1 MIRIVWII
9 IVAVA
14 LVGFFSN
21 PWSQAQMD
29 QTLENLQFSFGV
41 VVNAAEIEEIRIIVN
56 EFMELRKIRH
66 TSEAEEKAS
75 KLDERINNLKL
86 VEEHC
91 KQKISTLELA
101 FASNPYNKLQENCS
115 VLSGVS
121 SSKAVQLWS
130 RVG

>member
-1 MIRIVWII
+1 MV
-9 IVAVA
+9 

-29 QTLENLQFSFGV
+29 QALESLQFSFGIV
-41 VVNAAEIEEIRIIVN
+41 ANAGEIEEIRIIVN

-66 TSEAEEKAS
+66 TPEAEVKAL
-75 KLDERINNLKL
+75 KLDERLNNLKL

-101 FASNPYNKLQENCS
+101 FAGNPYSKLQENCS

>member
-9 IVAVA
+9 IVIVA

-29 QTLENLQFSFGV
+29 HALENLQFSFGV
-41 VVNAAEIEEIRIIVN
+41 MANAAEIQEIRIAVN

-66 TSEAEEKAS
+66 TPEAEVKAS
-75 KLDERINNLKL
+75 NLDERINNLKL
-86 VEEHC
+86 VNEHC
-91 KQKISTLELA
+91 KEKISTLELA
-101 FASNPYNKLQENCS
+101 FAGNPYNKLQENCS
-115 VLSGVS
+115 ILSGVS

>member
-9 IVAVA
+9 IVIVA

-29 QTLENLQFSFGV
+29 QALENLQFSFGV
-41 VVNAAEIEEIRIIVN
+41 VSNAAEIEEIRIIVN

-66 TSEAEEKAS
+66 TPEAQEKALN
-75 KLDERINNLKL
+75 LDQRISNLKL
-86 VEEHC
+86 VEENC

-101 FASNPYNKLQENCS
+101 FARDPYDKLQENCS
-115 VLSGVS
+115 VLGGVS
-121 SSKAVQLWS
+121 SSKAAQLWS

>member
-9 IVAVA
+9 IVIVV

-29 QTLENLQFSFGV
+29 QALESLQFSFGIV
-41 VVNAAEIEEIRIIVN
+41 ANAGEIEEIRIAVN

-66 TSEAEEKAS
+66 TPEAQEKAS
-75 KLDERINNLKL
+75 KLDERLNNLKL
-86 VEEHC
+86 VNENC
-91 KQKISTLELA
+91 KQNISTLELA
-101 FASNPYNKLQENCS
+101 FAGNPYNKLQENCS

-121 SSKAVQLWS
+121 SLKAAQLWS

>member
-1 MIRIVWII
+1 MIRLVWII
-9 IVAVA
+9 IVIVV

-29 QTLENLQFSFGV
+29 NALESLQFSFGIV
-41 VVNAAEIEEIRIIVN
+41 ANAGEIEEIRIIVN

-66 TSEAEEKAS
+66 TPEAEVKAL
-75 KLDERINNLKL
+75 KLDERLNNLKL

-101 FASNPYNKLQENCS
+101 FAGNPYSKLQENCS

>member
-9 IVAVA
+9 IVIVA

-29 QTLENLQFSFGV
+29 HALENLQFSIGV
-41 VVNAAEIEEIRIIVN
+41 MANAAEIQEIRIAVN

-66 TSEAEEKAS
+66 TPEAEVKAS
-75 KLDERINNLKL
+75 NLDERINNLKL
-86 VEEHC
+86 VNEHC
-91 KQKISTLELA
+91 KEKISTLELA
-101 FASNPYNKLQENCS
+101 FAGNPYNKLQENCS
-115 VLSGVS
+115 ILSGVS
-121 SSKAVQLWS
+121 SSKAAQLWS

>member
-1 MIRIVWII
+1 MVIV
-9 IVAVA
+9 V

-29 QTLENLQFSFGV
+29 QALESLQFSFGIV
-41 VVNAAEIEEIRIIVN
+41 ANAGEIEEIRIIVN

-66 TSEAEEKAS
+66 SPEAEVKAL
-75 KLDERINNLKL
+75 KLDERLNNLKL

-101 FASNPYNKLQENCS
+101 FAGNPYSKLQENCS

>member
-1 MIRIVWII
+1 
-9 IVAVA
+9 
-14 LVGFFSN
+14 
-21 PWSQAQMD
+21 MD
-29 QTLENLQFSFGV
+29 QTLENLQFSFGI
-41 VVNAAEIEEIRIIVN
+41 VVNAAEIEEIRIIAN

-66 TSEAEEKAS
+66 TPEAEEKAS

-86 VEEHC
+86 VKEHC
-91 KQKISTLELA
+91 KQKIFTLELA

-115 VLSGVS
+115 VLSDIS